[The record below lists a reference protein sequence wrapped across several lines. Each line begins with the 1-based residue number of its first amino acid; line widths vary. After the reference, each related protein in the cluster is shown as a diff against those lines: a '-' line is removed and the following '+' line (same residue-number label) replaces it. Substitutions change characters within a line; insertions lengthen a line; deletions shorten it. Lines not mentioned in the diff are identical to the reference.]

1 MRRSWIAFAAVLGPG
16 LLAGLSDDDP
26 AGIATY
32 SILGAEYGYELL
44 WVLAIATV
52 SLVVFHELAVR
63 IGVVTGQGLM
73 GLIRDRYGVRWAAF
87 ALVALVIANV
97 GTTMA
102 EFAGIAAGAELLG
115 LSRLAAVPFAALGV
129 ALLVLRG
136 RFHRIEHVL
145 LALSAVLVAYVGAG
159 LIAGPD
165 WGAAAQGAVVPRMD
179 MTTAA
184 LFAVT
189 ATIGTTLAPW
199 GLSFI
204 QSYAVDKRL
213 TPGDLRWER
222 VDVIAGAVMTGV
234 IGAFVVIACAETL
247 HPAGQSVD
255 TAADAA
261 RALRPLA
268 GDAAALLFAAGLVGA
283 GLLAA
288 AILPLS
294 TAYSV
299 SEAFGY
305 EAALD
310 DPVREAPV
318 FYGTYAFVLA
328 AGALVV
334 LIPSVP
340 LVPVLFFTQALNAV
354 LLLPLLVF
362 LIALGRT
369 PAVMGEHRTGRAGL
383 VAAVL
388 STAVVAASVLALGL
402 ALAL

>member
-1 MRRSWIAFAAVLGPG
+1 MRRTWIAFAAVIGPG

-44 WVLAIATV
+44 WVLAIATA
-52 SLVVFHELAVR
+52 SLIVFHELAVR
-63 IGVVTGQGLM
+63 VGIVTGQGLM
-73 GLIRDRYGVRWAAF
+73 GLIRDRYGVRWAAL

-97 GTTMA
+97 GTAMA

-115 LSRLAAVPFAALGV
+115 LSRLVAVPFAALGV

-136 RFHRIEHVL
+136 RFHRVEHVL
-145 LALSAVLVAYVGAG
+145 LALSAALVAYVGAG

-179 MTTAA
+179 TTSAA
-184 LFAVT
+184 LLAVT
-189 ATIGTTLAPW
+189 ATLGTTLAPW
-199 GLSFI
+199 GLAFI

-213 TPGDLRWER
+213 TPRDLKWER
-222 VDVIAGAVMTGV
+222 VDVVAGALMTGI

-255 TAADAA
+255 SAADAA
-261 RALRPLA
+261 EALRPLA

-288 AILPLS
+288 AILPLT

-299 SEAFGY
+299 SETLGY

-318 FYGTYAFVLA
+318 FYGTYAFVLVT
-328 AGALVV
+328 GALVV

-340 LVPVLFFTQALNAV
+340 LVPVLFLTQVLNAV

-362 LIALGRT
+362 LVALGRT
-369 PAVMGEHRTGRAGL
+369 EDVMGEHATGRAGL
-383 VAAVL
+383 VAAVG
-388 STAVVAASVLALGL
+388 AVVIVAASVVALGL
-402 ALAL
+402 VLLL